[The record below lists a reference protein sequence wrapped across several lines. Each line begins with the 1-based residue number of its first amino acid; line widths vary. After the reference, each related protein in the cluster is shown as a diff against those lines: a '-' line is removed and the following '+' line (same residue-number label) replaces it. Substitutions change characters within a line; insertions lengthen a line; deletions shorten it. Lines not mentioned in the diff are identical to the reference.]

1 MKEKSEQRQ
10 TVEPRRRGP
19 LGAAFGRIVDVRDRE
34 AGALLWSFAYFF
46 FLLCAYYIL
55 RPVREEMGVSGGV
68 RNLQWIFTG
77 TFVAMLAAVPLFGAA
92 AARFPRKTL
101 LPVVYG
107 FFISN
112 ILIFYGLFRAHVE
125 ISYVAPAFFIW
136 VSVFNLFVVSVF
148 WSFMADLFTNEQARR
163 LFGFIAAGGSAGAVA
178 GSALTAA
185 LVVRIGVTN
194 LLLISVLLLG
204 GALVCVH
211 RLLRWAQK
219 GREARAGPVPEG
231 SPQPPGGADEP
242 EPPRTEGAA
251 IGGGVWTG
259 VKRVFQ
265 SRYLLGI
272 CLYIL
277 LYTTL
282 STFLYLEQAH
292 IVRGAFDDP
301 VKRTALFASI
311 NLGVNVLTIL
321 TQLFLTGRIVAAFGL
336 PVTLALAPALVM
348 LGFAGLG
355 FFPVLG
361 VLVAFQ
367 VLRRAG
373 NFAVARPAR
382 EVLFTV
388 VGREEKYKAKNF
400 IDTVVYRGG
409 DAVSGWVFAGLS
421 GLGMG
426 LSAIAFLAVPI
437 AAGWLMTGVFL
448 GRKQDRLRSEADP
461 LVAGAGGG

>member
-1 MKEKSEQRQ
+1 
-10 TVEPRRRGP
+10 
-19 LGAAFGRIVDVRDRE
+19 
-34 AGALLWSFAYFF
+34 
-46 FLLCAYYIL
+46 
-55 RPVREEMGVSGGV
+55 
-68 RNLQWIFTG
+68 
-77 TFVAMLAAVPLFGAA
+77 
-92 AARFPRKTL
+92 
-101 LPVVYG
+101 
-107 FFISN
+107 
-112 ILIFYGLFRAHVE
+112 
-125 ISYVAPAFFIW
+125 
-136 VSVFNLFVVSVF
+136 
-148 WSFMADLFTNEQARR
+148 MADLFTNEQARR

-211 RLLRWAQK
+211 RFLRWAQK
-219 GREARAGPVPEG
+219 DREARLEG
-231 SPQPPGGADEP
+231 SPQPPGGADKP
-242 EPPRTEGAA
+242 EPPWPQGAT

-259 VKRVFQ
+259 VKQVFQ

-367 VLRRAG
+367 VVRRAG
-373 NFAVARPAR
+373 NFALARPAR

-437 AAGWLMTGVFL
+437 AAGWLMTGVSL

>member
-1 MKEKSEQRQ
+1 MKEKPEHRQ
-10 TVEPRRRGP
+10 TVAPGRRGP
-19 LGAAFGRIVDVRDRE
+19 LGAVLRRIVNVRDGE

-55 RPVREEMGVSGGV
+55 RPVREEMGVAGGV

-112 ILIFYGLFRAHVE
+112 ILIFYALFRAHVE
-125 ISYVAPAFFIW
+125 ISYIAPAFFIW

-178 GSALTAA
+178 GSALTAG

-211 RLLRWAQK
+211 RILRWAQK
-219 GREARAGPVPEG
+219 SREARLEG

-242 EPPRTEGAA
+242 EPPRPEGAA

-259 VKRVFQ
+259 VKQVFQ

-301 VKRTALFASI
+301 AKRTALFASI

-367 VLRRAG
+367 VVRRAG
-373 NFAVARPAR
+373 NFALARPAR

-437 AAGWLMTGVFL
+437 AAGWLITGVSL